1 MTPEQKANLKRLF
14 QPRHV
19 AVIGGTDAVTV
30 ATECARIGYE
40 GPFWPVNPKRQTIGG
55 HRCYAAVEDLPEPP
69 DACFIAVPIDAAI
82 DSMAK
87 LNAMGAG
94 GAVIYTAGFGEIG
107 DDGAKKEA
115 RLIEA
120 AGDMAVIGPN
130 CYGLINYVD
139 KVALW
144 PFAHGGSFPGYGAA
158 VITQSG
164 MLSSDLTMSMRS
176 LPLAYML
183 SIGNQAMMRIED
195 CIDSLVDRPEVRAIG
210 IHIEGL
216 KDPNAF
222 AAAAMKALAA
232 DKPIVVLK
240 TGTSA
245 IGAELTVSHTGSL
258 SGTDDVYQALFDRL
272 GIIRAKEPGDFLE
285 ILKYLTITAR
295 PNGYQVTGF
304 TCSGGGATMLADY
317 GEELGLEYPRPD
329 NRKQSGLKPLLPH
342 TATVSNPLDYTT
354 PIWGMPEKTE
364 PVFDLMLKSETDMAV
379 LIQDYPAPGLD
390 ESRCYYYNDAMAF
403 VRATKRYGIPAAVC
417 STIAEN
423 LDQDIRNELIA
434 EGVAPMQGIGD
445 CMKAMK
451 AAAQYAKARA
461 YLLTSPP
468 PQLMLDKAELSA
480 SSIMLDE
487 HDSKS
492 LLAKAGL
499 DIPRAFLIS
508 DLANIAASPMPP
520 DLRFPLVAKA
530 VSPDMPHKTELGAV
544 KIGLADW
551 PAVILA
557 CQDIQKNCAQLAPNA
572 RLDAIMIEEYVA
584 DSIAELMIS
593 LRRDK
598 QFGCILTIAS
608 GGILVE
614 LIRDAK
620 TLIMPSDE
628 SQLADAL
635 DQLATAKLIYG
646 YRGKAGS
653 DMSAVI
659 RVINTLTDLMAHHH
673 DIHMIEINP
682 LMITANSAII
692 ADAVI
697 HRQA

>member
-1 MTPEQKANLKRLF
+1 MTPKQKANLKRLF

-19 AVIGGTDAVTV
+19 AVIGGSDAVTV

-115 RLIEA
+115 RLIKA

-183 SIGNQAMMRIED
+183 SIGNQAIMRIED

-295 PNGYQVTGF
+295 PNGCQVTGF
-304 TCSGGGATMLADY
+304 TWSGGGATMLADY
-317 GEELGLEYPRPD
+317 GEELGLEYPRPGD
-329 NRKQSGLKPLLPH
+329 QKQSELKPFLPH

-364 PVFDLMLKSETDMAV
+364 PVFDIMLKSETDMAV

-390 ESRCYYYNDAMAF
+390 ESRFYYYNDAMAF

-445 CMKAMK
+445 CMKAMR
-451 AAAQYAKARA
+451 ASAQYAKARA
-461 YLLTSPP
+461 DLLASPP
-468 PQLMLDKAELSA
+468 LELMLDGHDLSA

-499 DIPRAFLIS
+499 DIPRALLIS
-508 DLANIAASPMPP
+508 DLANIAASPMPA
-520 DLRFPLVAKA
+520 DIRFPLVAKA

-544 KIGLADW
+544 KLGLTDW

-557 CQDIQKNCAQLAPNA
+557 CQDIQKNCAQLAPHA
-572 RLDAIMIEEYVA
+572 RLDAIMVEEYVA

-593 LRRDK
+593 LRRDA

-614 LIRDAK
+614 LIKDAK
-620 TLIMPSDE
+620 TLIMPSDK

-635 DQLATAKLIYG
+635 DQLATAKLIHG
-646 YRGKAGS
+646 YRGKAGG

-659 RVINTLTDLMAHHH
+659 QVIETLTDLMAHHH

-682 LMITANSAII
+682 LMITATSVMI

-697 HRQA
+697 HRHS

>member
-19 AVIGGTDAVTV
+19 AVIGGSDAVTV

-115 RLIEA
+115 RLIKA

-183 SIGNQAMMRIED
+183 SIGNQAIMRIED
-195 CIDSLVDRPEVRAIG
+195 CINSLVDRPEVRAIG

-423 LDQDIRNELIA
+423 LDQEIRDELIA

-445 CMKAMK
+445 CMKAMS
-451 AAAQYAKARA
+451 ASAQYAKARA
-461 YLLTSPP
+461 DLLASPP
-468 PQLMLDKAELSA
+468 LELMLDGHDLSA

-499 DIPRAFLIS
+499 DIPRALLIS
-508 DLANIAASPMPP
+508 DLANIAASPMPA
-520 DLRFPLVAKA
+520 DIRFPLVAKA

-544 KIGLADW
+544 KLGLTDW

-557 CQDIQKNCAQLAPNA
+557 CQDIQKNCAQLAPHA
-572 RLDAIMIEEYVA
+572 RLDAIMVEEYVA

-593 LRRDK
+593 LRRDA

-614 LIRDAK
+614 LIKDAK
-620 TLIMPSDE
+620 TLIMPSDK

-635 DQLATAKLIYG
+635 DQLATAKLIHG
-646 YRGKAGS
+646 YRGKAGG

-659 RVINTLTDLMAHHH
+659 QVIETLTDLMAHHH

-682 LMITANSAII
+682 LMITATSVMI

-697 HRQA
+697 HRHS